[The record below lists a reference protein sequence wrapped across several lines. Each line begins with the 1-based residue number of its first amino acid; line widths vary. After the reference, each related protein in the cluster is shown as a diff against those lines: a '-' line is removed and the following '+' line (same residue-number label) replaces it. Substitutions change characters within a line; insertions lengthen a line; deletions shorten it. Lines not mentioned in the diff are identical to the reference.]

1 MLNKKIFSCSNSRSL
16 PQILTFYFLII
27 TLFSVN
33 SNALTK
39 SEKNVLKG
47 KVLQMFD
54 HAFNSYMKYA
64 YPADELMPL
73 SCKGRYRIK
82 EAPRGD
88 IDEVLG
94 NFTLTLVDSLD
105 TLALL
110 GKVDQFEQAVRDVI
124 KNTHF
129 DRDIVVSVFESNIRM
144 LGGLLSGHISLIYLK
159 HRHFPNRFNWYRN
172 ELLSL
177 AKDLG
182 FRLLHAFNTTTG
194 LPRSRVNLKYGITK
208 ELKTGEKNTATCTA
222 CAGTLLLEFVLLS
235 RLSGEKVFEDK
246 VMKTMDY
253 LWHKRNRVSDLVG
266 TVINIHDGEWLNKDS
281 SIGAG
286 IDSYYEYLFKG
297 YILLG
302 DENLLYRFNKHYDS
316 ITKYMSVNLNGNN
329 ILDAE
334 EGSSLKTVHM
344 HMPNRQARNYIDA
357 LLAFWPGLQVLKG
370 DIKGAIK
377 FHEVLHQ
384 IVKKHDFLPE
394 AVLFDHSIHWSNHPL
409 RPEFLESTY
418 YLYRATKDDFYLEIG
433 KKMIEQLEKFSRV
446 PCGYAA
452 IADLKTKQ
460 KEDRMDSFVYAETFK
475 YLYLMFADEDELL
488 FDIDDFIFTTE
499 AHLVPLDLDDYA
511 SKKFK
516 NTSTKD
522 NKADFNFYSNN
533 WKDKTCP
540 SLKFLFN
547 SQDVFDATKRIRNS
561 VGKMN
566 EKKCEKT
573 TQFVQKSINLDKL
586 RQLPLRAQDF
596 VAGRNDHMNILKKMG
611 ISLSSMPDGRVQLI
625 HKTNEAFN
633 YDDAEMG
640 ILFMT
645 DMLEY
650 SKKSDFKLKTSD
662 ADEYR
667 SLSVILLSKPFNGSK
682 VYQAGP
688 AQFGLKLR
696 SNLGYFGKLV
706 LSEPIDACSSLKGN
720 ASYFD
725 KIIVAKRGNCM
736 FVEKARI
743 VEKFGAI
750 GLIIIDNSEETSYS
764 TSTFFAMSGD
774 GFQNVTIPS
783 VFLFGKEGNDLLWN
797 LRSST
802 GLVAF
807 IGDNF
812 MSKNLSGLEKSL
824 IINNEQLKF
833 VLNVAR
839 SRDCF
844 LKEKFEI
851 VFKTSSKYFQCLVDD
866 YEILKDFFEIFNEK
880 KKNLKQIDKNDEAIE
895 VSQMLDE
902 DSKVVHRFKLDETIE
917 IRFRDDGNE
926 KKLVLDL
933 NPIIQMPEKM
943 AKKNEQ
949 SDNDYAMSI
958 FATLIKRFEQKTNF
972 LKLEKTDRFN
982 KILFKYVASKLN
994 PTEHQFTKDDQKLF
1008 DELAKNLDLF

>member
-1 MLNKKIFSCSNSRSL
+1 
-16 PQILTFYFLII
+16 
-27 TLFSVN
+27 
-33 SNALTK
+33 
-39 SEKNVLKG
+39 
-47 KVLQMFD
+47 
-54 HAFNSYMKYA
+54 
-64 YPADELMPL
+64 MPL

-110 GKVDQFEQAVRDVI
+110 GKVDEFEQAVRNVI

-129 DRDIVVSVFESNIRM
+129 DRDIIVSVFESNIRM
-144 LGGLLSGHISLIYLK
+144 LGGLLSGHVSLLYLK
-159 HRHFPNRFNWYRN
+159 HKHFPNRFNWYRN
-172 ELLSL
+172 ELLNL

-208 ELKTGEKNTATCTA
+208 ELKSGEKNTATCTA

-235 RLSGEKVFEDK
+235 RLSGEKVFEEK

-253 LWHKRNRVSDLVG
+253 LWNKRNRVSDLVG
-266 TVINIHDGEWLNKDS
+266 TVININDGEWLNKDS

-316 ITKYMSVNLNGNN
+316 ITKYMNVKLNANGV
-329 ILDAE
+329 LDSE
-334 EGSSLKTVHM
+334 DGSSLKTVHM

-377 FHEVLHQ
+377 FHEALHQ

-418 YLYRATKDDFYLEIG
+418 YLYRATKDDFYLDIG
-433 KKMIEQLEKFSRV
+433 KKMIDQLEKFSRV

-475 YLYLMFADEDELL
+475 YLYLMFAEEDELL

-511 SKKFK
+511 NKKIK
-516 NTSTKD
+516 IST
-522 NKADFNFYSNN
+522 NKENQGNFNFYSSN
-533 WKDKTCP
+533 WKEKTCP

-547 SQDVFDATKRIRNS
+547 SQNVNDATKKIRDS
-561 VGKMN
+561 VGKIN
-566 EKKCEKT
+566 EKKCDKT
-573 TQFVQKSINLDKL
+573 SQFSQKSINLDKL
-586 RQLPLRAQDF
+586 KQLPLRAQDF
-596 VAGRNDHMNILKKMG
+596 VAGRTDHMNILKKMG
-611 ISLSSMPDGRVQLI
+611 ISLSSTEDGRVQLI
-625 HKTNEAFN
+625 HKSNEAFN

-645 DMLEY
+645 DMLEH
-650 SKKSDFKLKTSD
+650 SKKADFKLKTND
-662 ADEYR
+662 VDEYR
-667 SLSVILLSKPFNGSK
+667 SLSVILLSSPFNGSK
-682 VYQAGP
+682 IYQAGP
-688 AQFGLKLR
+688 AQFGSKLR

-706 LSEPIDACSSLKGN
+706 LSEPIDACTDLKDN
-720 ASYFD
+720 VAYFN

-743 VEKFGAI
+743 AEKFGAI
-750 GLIIIDNSEETSYS
+750 GLIIIDNSEDTSYS
-764 TSTFFAMSGD
+764 STTFFAMSGD
-774 GFQNVTIPS
+774 GVQNVSIPS

-797 LRSST
+797 MRSTSA
-802 GLVAF
+802 LVAF
-807 IGDNF
+807 IGDNH
-812 MSKNLSGLEKSL
+812 MTRNLTGLEQSL
-824 IINNEQLKF
+824 IVNNHQLKF
-833 VLNVAR
+833 VLNLTK
-839 SRDCF
+839 SRECL
-844 LKEKFEI
+844 LKDHFELAFKFSNR
-851 VFKTSSKYFQCLVDD
+851 FFQCLMDD
-866 YEILKDFFEIFNEK
+866 YVQLKDFFEIFNEK
-880 KKNLKQIDKNDEAIE
+880 RQISKLLNSESDGIQI
-895 VSQMLDE
+895 SQTLDE
-902 DSKVVHRFKLDETIE
+902 DNKIVHRFKLDETIE
-917 IRFRDDGNE
+917 IQLKDDDSE
-926 KKLVLDL
+926 KKLMLDL
-933 NPIIQMPEKM
+933 NPIIEMPDKK
-943 AKKNEQ
+943 ALKNEQ
-949 SDNDYAMSI
+949 NDNDYAMSI
-958 FATLIKRFEQKTNF
+958 FASLIKRFEEKTNF
-972 LKLEKTDRFN
+972 LKLEKTDQFN
-982 KILFKYVASKLN
+982 KVLYKYVASKLFPSDN
-994 PTEHQFTKDDQKLF
+994 AFSKDDEKIF
-1008 DELAKNLDLF
+1008 NELANNLDLL